1 MKILGTFYPISR
13 SFAIPMFAGPRESD
27 APRPRKRALPF
38 ARPLL
43 LALFL
48 LVPSLLAVSACS
60 ADIDHRGHVMEE
72 SDLRPIQIGDTSRD
86 EIFALLGSPNLLP
99 VTGEESWYY
108 IGAEVRRFAFYKPEL
123 LERQVAAFHFDDAG
137 ILTGIDFL
145 SLEDGS
151 TISFVEETTPSRGRD
166 LGLLEEIFG
175 NIGRFTPAGAVPE
188 Q

>member
-1 MKILGTFYPISR
+1 METLATFYPISR
-13 SFAIPMFAGPRESD
+13 SFAIPMFAGPRESA
-27 APRPRKRALPF
+27 APRPRTRALPF

-43 LALFL
+43 LALSL
-48 LVPSLLAVSACS
+48 LVVGACS

-145 SLEDGS
+145 SLDDGS
-151 TISFVEETTPSRGRD
+151 TVSFVEETTPSRGRE